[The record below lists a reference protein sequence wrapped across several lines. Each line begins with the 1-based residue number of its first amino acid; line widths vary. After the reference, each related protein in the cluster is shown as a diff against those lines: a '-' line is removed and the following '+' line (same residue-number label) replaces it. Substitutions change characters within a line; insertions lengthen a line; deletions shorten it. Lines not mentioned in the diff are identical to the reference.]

1 VALPNR
7 CRQRNNGGEAAK
19 KRILTKKSHTLGW
32 YLVFRVADAGV
43 AVAVRMTAN
52 PENARL
58 GAEPAGK

>member
-1 VALPNR
+1 V
-7 CRQRNNGGEAAK
+7 
-19 KRILTKKSHTLGW
+19 W

-43 AVAVRMTAN
+43 AVAVKMTAN